1 MVNPRGGG
9 EAMPQSLEPGRGMTG
24 VRRVLMIGLDAAA
37 PDLIER
43 WIAEGTLPVLRRLR
57 SRGSYRRLASSAAW
71 LAGSPW
77 PTFYTGTSPAE
88 HGLYHFLQWH
98 AGRQSMVRPAPDWLP
113 VQPFWRA
120 LGRHGP
126 RCLIVD
132 APSTY
137 APEPFHGVEI
147 GGFATHDHLAPPA
160 SHPPAAMREIAREF
174 GPSPLPE
181 EAVGP
186 QSMSTL
192 LALADDLD
200 RATRSVTEIALRAMR
215 RDAFDLCLIAFGATH
230 RAGHKLWDG
239 SGAAGAA
246 APADHERL
254 AGALRQVYRTCD
266 EAVGRLVEAVGDDTA
281 VLVFSLHGM
290 GPNTSRLEVLPAMLH
305 AALEGRAPREADL
318 RPILQ
323 RIRRVLPLE
332 FRHRLKHSLPRTW
345 QDRLTTFWRT
355 EPGGFAGRRAF
366 CLNADLQ
373 GYIRL
378 NLRSREAAGTVEPG
392 REAER
397 LLARIAEGLRSFRDA
412 DTGAPLAADVVRCE
426 EAFAAGRRRDLL
438 PDLVVLWTD
447 QPASRHRAIR
457 SDSLGAIRWPTPGR
471 NPDGRAGNHRG
482 EGFLLAA
489 GAGFQEN
496 IDAGCADI
504 RDLAPTVCALLGVP
518 PPWPMEGRPLVPAAR
533 A

>member
-1 MVNPRGGG
+1 MVRSPEPKRGLIG
-9 EAMPQSLEPGRGMTG
+9 A
-24 VRRVLMIGLDAAA
+24 RRVLMIGLDAAEPA
-37 PDLIER
+37 LIER
-43 WIAEGTLPVLRRLR
+43 WTADGTLPVLRRLR
-57 SRGSYRRLASSAAW
+57 ARGSYRRLASSAAW

-98 AGRQSMVRPAPDWLP
+98 AGRQNMVRPAPDWLP

-120 LGRHGP
+120 LGHQGP

-147 GGFATHDHLAPPA
+147 GGFASHDHLAPPA
-160 SHPPAAMREIAREF
+160 SHPSEAMREIAREF

-186 QSMSTL
+186 QSVCTL

-200 RATRSVTEIALRAMR
+200 RATTSVTEIAVRAMR
-215 RDAFDLCLIAFGATH
+215 REAFDLCLIAFAATH

-239 SGAAGAA
+239 SGAAGAVT
-246 APADHERL
+246 PADHERL
-254 AGALRQVYRTCD
+254 AGALRQVYRMCD
-266 EAVGRLVEAVGDDTA
+266 DAIGRLVEAAGDNAT

-290 GPNTSRLEVLPAMLH
+290 GPNTSRVEVLPAMLH
-305 AALEGRAPREADL
+305 AALEGRAPRAADL
-318 RPILQ
+318 RPALQ

-332 FRHRLKHSLPRTW
+332 LRHRLKHSLPRIW

-378 NLRSREAAGTVEPG
+378 NLRGREVAGTVEPG
-392 REAER
+392 RETER
-397 LLARIAEGLRSFRDA
+397 LLARIADGLRSFRDA
-412 DTGAPLAADVVRCE
+412 DTGAPLVADVVRSE
-426 EAFAAGRRRDLL
+426 DAFPAGSRRDLL
-438 PDLVVLWTD
+438 PDLVVLWAD
-447 QPASRHRAIR
+447 RPAARHQAIR
-457 SDSLGAIRWPTPGR
+457 SDGLGAIPWPTPGR

-482 EGFLLAA
+482 EGFLVAI
-489 GAGFQEN
+489 GAGFDEDA
-496 IDAGCADI
+496 DAGSADI

-518 PPWPMEGRPLVPAAR
+518 TPWPMEGRPLLPTAQG
-533 A
+533 